1 MSTYDVNFAT
11 WFPRSILSV
20 FYLMPSSQKDSEAQ
34 IRRVRKEG
42 RALCPRVPISL
53 PSLPHILFPAP
64 EPPRGQEFPS
74 DGLRYCFNIDLE
86 SIAIL
91 KYLLE
96 LF

>member
-1 MSTYDVNFAT
+1 
-11 WFPRSILSV
+11 
-20 FYLMPSSQKDSEAQ
+20 MPSSRKDSEAQ

-74 DGLRYCFNIDLE
+74 DGLRDCFNIDLE